1 MRFAK
6 ARKMSKVLRLP
17 PKMQLIFWKART
29 ICDTWWN
36 MLRYVVMSQSATA
49 ATQNGILT
57 TFETFQNERL
67 CTFPNRH
74 GDAARKSENRDKT
87 CWKPKIRISHGT
99 SSNFHTWQLQNRR
112 LLTSFPNEPQN
123 WLPQN
128 RCFVSGF
135 HQFSS
140 HVKKCTWRSPDK
152 HLQRKSKLSFE
163 NLARVSRRTTRNT
176 SKNYHFYNTP
186 NSDLIHAWRSSTPP
200 PPPMPK
206 INI

>member
-29 ICDTWWN
+29 ICDAWWN
-36 MLRYVVMSQSATA
+36 MLRYVVMSQSATP
-49 ATQNGILT
+49 ATQNGIFT
-57 TFETFQNERL
+57 TFEPFQNERL

-99 SSNFHTWQLQNRR
+99 SSNFLTWQLQNRR
-112 LLTSFPNEPQN
+112 FLTSFPNEPQN

-140 HVKKCTWRSPDK
+140 HVKKCQACNAICALLPLDAALTMQFAKKNTPATKIQIIFWKS
-152 HLQRKSKLSFE
+152 RKSIAPVTQ
-163 NLARVSRRTTRNT
+163 ND
-176 SKNYHFYNTP
+176 P
-186 NSDLIHAWRSSTPP
+186 
-200 PPPMPK
+200 
-206 INI
+206 